1 MQYPTNLVILRN
13 TLVVPFN
20 CTTDVLAFN
29 IRELSAN
36 TSYTAT
42 LYINNIATSLVATIP
57 NGATSYKVKVN
68 GSVALGELDIISIK
82 ITIGSGNRGALSN
95 GACISLVVKEY

>member
-1 MQYPTNLVILRN
+1 MVILRN

-82 ITIGSGNRGALSN
+82 ITIGSGNGGALSN